1 MTESNSGVQA
11 TPAADMLSQDNPI
24 TAECFL
30 PPRFSCPRAW
40 QRVAVAPV
48 PGMRRQSRIWKR
60 VGGLTV
66 GTGQS
71 PYIRAMAELERQG
84 MGPRKR
90 ARHAHH
96 LQAWGDAKW
105 DPRAEERPDGH
116 QDIVEAQGMVSDAAH
131 KPTTTTNNTKTKP
144 ATYPEESLKWVPR
157 KRHNSRWPLAPKSE
171 AGSPT
176 THLQH
181 STESERLVST
191 EPVEATAKVDEEQ
204 MSKRSTRRLSRRISL
219 FPGDESPRRLSTIA
233 LSPAGSSAPAAS
245 PVKRSSVALSP
256 TKVADSPLRSFRVN
270 ATPTKVVL
278 ESPKVSPPEK
288 SPAKLQAP
296 LTPDTRPSSPPASPP
311 ASPAPLMFDQPVPD
325 AQAEPQ
331 HEVRRRLSLQSARRS
346 ERGSNGALRLLALK
360 RGTDNLN
367 RRHSLTTI
375 PAIAVGDG
383 VRGESKSRRKTM
395 DVFSSGLEA
404 TGGNAEDART
414 TGATPDHHRAEDVVE
429 IDMKTR
435 LDIFGQPPVTAAAN
449 PPLLSS
455 DGQSPLTSGELGVAE
470 KVEVEA
476 EAEQATP
483 CCQAATTSMAAETN
497 EVPALTRETSPRLAE
512 SASVEGGSESDAV
525 RLPDANELPC
535 AAHEVSSDEGSP
547 APDDDLQEAT
557 QNLAV
562 ETNPH
567 ACVEMEHLSEQE
579 MIEAQFTNGGSPVAN
594 VEQSESTTNADS
606 SASSPASPRLRSDTP
621 NLGAKATDAVQDE
634 QPVVAASVT
643 ESHVCSGNV
652 VSAAN
657 GTAVGTELPQHST
670 ENTATDDLDENARAT
685 DDQAANPPKDCGVN
699 PCPTGIANI
708 QLPESSSGTDRSTP
722 PSPGT
727 PCSTPTARSTEPMEG
742 VSNPQ
747 NQGDGLSPSGE
758 SSGFTPINKRRVP
771 PPSDL
776 PTGLRDDEEPAADHE
791 SDELDADE
799 VVEEDVPQEEGDED
813 IVAMDEDMTVEAPK
827 PECDTLQL
835 HARQDDSETE
845 MLRNFVTR
853 VAAGKS
859 AKAAAAAAAL
869 AKKIA
874 RRSSSLGSI
883 SSSTGSPVGRAGLET
898 PGSRQP
904 LGVRSPNSASP
915 AKKRKADAFED
926 DLAKE
931 DSSAEPCAEPTDGP
945 RLKKRRKYP
954 ESILKTAPE
963 PAAPSS
969 EANSAPPSNI
979 TTSLLS
985 PKSGPRRSTRARST
999 RVALKP
1005 SAPSANS
1012 IAFSMIPVRLPGMG
1026 AMDEPAMASDAHLS
1040 AARQRS
1046 EEKDLAAVTRAN
1058 TRKNKGGAV
1067 PPPVV
1072 LAKQAEDPAGW
1083 RMRELKGVWEA
1094 KERRKGA
1101 ALSEKGPEAEEEG
1114 GGKGKKGKKVK
1125 EVRWA
1130 EELVRYQPYEEG
1142 GGMFSGMARALLADV
1157 MADDGVDEI
1166 AEAEPPALAEPA
1178 VEKTARVAARKAG
1191 SGRKSSTTGEAAPAP
1206 PAAPASTRRTRSSK
1220 LPPPTPVKKLR
1231 GAGKPAAEKSP
1242 PAEKTEPAEKPAA
1255 TPSLRTRARSLP
1267 KRAAAPA
1274 PATAPA
1280 TVDPSPATASS
1291 STRTGMATRRTR
1303 VTKLGMSGNGTP
1315 APKRRG
1321 KAAA

>member
-11 TPAADMLSQDNPI
+11 TPAADMLCQANPI

-60 VGGLTV
+60 VGGLAV

-105 DPRAEERPDGH
+105 DSRAEERPDGH

-131 KPTTTTNNTKTKP
+131 KPTTMTTNTKTKL

-171 AGSPT
+171 ARSPT

-181 STESERLVST
+181 STESERPVST
-191 EPVEATAKVDEEQ
+191 EATAKVDEEQ
-204 MSKRSTRRLSRRISL
+204 MSKRSTCRLSRRISL
-219 FPGDESPRRLSTIA
+219 LPGDESPRRLSTVA
-233 LSPAGSSAPAAS
+233 LSPAGSAAPAAL

-278 ESPKVSPPEK
+278 ESPKFSPPEK

-296 LTPDTRPSSPPASPP
+296 LIPDTRPSSPPASSP

-325 AQAEPQ
+325 AQAEPE
-331 HEVRRRLSLQSARRS
+331 HEIRRRLSLQSARRS

-367 RRHSLTTI
+367 RRHSLTAI
-375 PAIAVGDG
+375 PAIPVGDG

-395 DVFSSGLEA
+395 GVFSAGLET

-414 TGATPDHHRAEDVVE
+414 TGAIPDHRRAKDVVE

-435 LDIFGQPPVTAAAN
+435 LDIFGQSPVTAEAN

-455 DGQSPLTSGELGVAE
+455 DGQSPLTSGGLGVAK

-483 CCQAATTSMAAETN
+483 RCQAAITSVAAETN
-497 EVPALTRETSPRLAE
+497 EASAFTQETSPRLAE

-525 RLPDANELPC
+525 RLSGANEPPC
-535 AAHEVSSDEGSP
+535 AAHEVTSDEGGQ
-547 APDDDLQEAT
+547 APNDDLQEAT
-557 QNLAV
+557 QNLAPA
-562 ETNPH
+562 TNPH

-594 VEQSESTTNADS
+594 VEQSKSTTNADS

-621 NLGAKATDAVQDE
+621 NLEAEATEAVQDE
-634 QPVVAASVT
+634 EPVVAASVT
-643 ESHVCSGNV
+643 GSHVSSGSV
-652 VSAAN
+652 ASAAN
-657 GTAVGTELPQHST
+657 GTAVGTELPQHNT

-699 PCPTGIANI
+699 PCPTGITTA

-727 PCSTPTARSTEPMEG
+727 PCSSPIASSKELMEG
-742 VSNPQ
+742 VANPQ
-747 NQGDGLSPSGE
+747 NQGDGLSPSRE

-776 PTGLRDDEEPAADHE
+776 PTGLHDDEEPAADHE

-883 SSSTGSPVGRAGLET
+883 SSTGSPVGRAGSET

-931 DSSAEPCAEPTDGP
+931 DSSADPCAEPTDGP
-945 RLKKRRKYP
+945 RLKKHRKYP

-963 PAAPSS
+963 TAAPSS
-969 EANSAPPSNI
+969 EANSALPSNI

-985 PKSGPRRSTRARST
+985 PKPGPRRSTRARSM

-1101 ALSEKGPEAEEEG
+1101 ALSEKDPEAEEED

-1166 AEAEPPALAEPA
+1166 AEAEPPVPAEPA

-1191 SGRKSSTTGEAAPAP
+1191 SGRKSSTTGEGAPAP
-1206 PAAPASTRRTRSSK
+1206 PAAPASTRRTRSSR

-1231 GAGKPAAEKSP
+1231 SAGKPAAEKSP
-1242 PAEKTEPAEKPAA
+1242 SAEKTEPAEKPAA
-1255 TPSLRTRARSLP
+1255 TSSLRTRARSLP